1 MRKLF
6 LIALSALALTAMP
19 EILSAAERSLRVS
32 FSAPATVYLP
42 LWAASDAGFFKKQ
55 GLNVEIIHVG
65 SSPIAISALM
75 TNETQVLSG
84 GGTVAP
90 TAYLQGERGLQI
102 FARMNNRFVFSLFSH
117 PSITTLDGLKG
128 KKLGVTRFGGS
139 LEFATRY
146 FLRQQGIDAR
156 KDLSMIQ
163 LGRVPDI
170 ATALIAGNVD
180 AGTVSFPHHLILKKA
195 GYRELADLS
204 QMDTP
209 YATTAF
215 VGRKNFLAENEA
227 QMERFVRALIEAI
240 HYLRS
245 HRTEALKII
254 SRYTRLTDM
263 ELLGQD
269 FDFHVQ
275 KIWPRVPQI
284 QPEDLKLA
292 LEELAERN
300 PKAREIAPA
309 DLIYGNIVKNV
320 IASGF
325 ADKLYKQNP

>member
-1 MRKLF
+1 MRKIIIIL
-6 LIALSALALTAMP
+6 LLTLAMP
-19 EILSAAERSLRVS
+19 VTTETLAAERGLRVS
-32 FSAPATVYLP
+32 YSAPATVYLP
-42 LWAASDAGFFKKQ
+42 LWTANDAGFFKKQ
-55 GLNVEIIHVG
+55 GLNVEVVHVG

-90 TAYLQGERGLQI
+90 SAYLQGERGLQI

-117 PSITTLDGLKG
+117 PSITTLEGIKG
-128 KKLGVTRFGGS
+128 KKLGITRFGGS

-146 FLRQQGIDAR
+146 FLRQKGIDAR
-156 KDLSMIQ
+156 KDLNMIQ

-170 ATALIAGNVD
+170 ATAMIAGSIE
-180 AGTVSFPHHLILKKA
+180 AGTVSFPHHLILKRL

-215 VGRKNFLAENEA
+215 VGRKSYLAENEP
-227 QMERFVRALIEAI
+227 QMERFVRALVEAI
-240 HYLRS
+240 HYLRT
-245 HRTEALKII
+245 HRAEGLKILA
-254 SRYTRLTDM
+254 RYTRLDDM
-263 ELLGQD
+263 DILGQD
-269 FDFHVQ
+269 LDFHVQ

-309 DLIYGNIVKNV
+309 DLIYDRIVKNV
-320 IASGF
+320 VASGF